1 MIGEIILWAVMSFM
15 VGTLFGVIV
24 AVIFNK

>member
-1 MIGEIILWAVMSFM
+1 MIGDIMLWAVMSFM
-15 VGTLFGVIV
+15 IGTLFGVII